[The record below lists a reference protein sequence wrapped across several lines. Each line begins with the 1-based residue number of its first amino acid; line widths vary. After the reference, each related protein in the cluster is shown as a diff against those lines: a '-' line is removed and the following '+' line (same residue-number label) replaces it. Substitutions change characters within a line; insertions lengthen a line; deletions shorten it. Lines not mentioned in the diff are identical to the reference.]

1 MAACSARLEG
11 QYGFVA
17 IQGDFTALV
26 VPEIGRELKGMVA
39 KGARELVFDLSDT
52 YMLDSSGIGLLI
64 AAANTVAP
72 NAGTVRVTNV
82 SAEIFRLL
90 QSMRLVNRLQV
101 SPAQ

>member
-1 MAACSARLEG
+1 MSVCSARLEG
-11 QYGFVA
+11 QCGVVA

-26 VPEIGRELKGMVA
+26 VPEIGRELKDMVA
-39 KGARELVFDLSDT
+39 KGARQLVFDLSDT

-64 AAANTVAP
+64 AAANTVASH
-72 NAGTVRVTNV
+72 AGSVRVTNV

-101 SPAQ
+101 SPAE